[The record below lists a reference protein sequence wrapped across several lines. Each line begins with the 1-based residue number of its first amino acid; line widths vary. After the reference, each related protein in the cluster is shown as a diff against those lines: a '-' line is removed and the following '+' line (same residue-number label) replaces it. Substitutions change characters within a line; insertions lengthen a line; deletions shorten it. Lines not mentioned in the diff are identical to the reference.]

1 MGYLRDIARS
11 LRARDAVFFGGYA
24 LYLVFSY
31 MVFHSATVLSSTGSL
46 GYGFE
51 VMFSMGAMGARIVV
65 YLVCA
70 LVAYRLK
77 PISGAAAA
85 LMTIGVAIV
94 AFVATA
100 MVFQF
105 APVSTP
111 DLFAP
116 WLLLGGILLGVA
128 DALITLLWARF
139 SSTLTLRAVYLFVVL
154 CNAVSLVFYF
164 AITLV
169 PAPAALPIAALL
181 FVMSAAFAKKS
192 LDARPSVESEFSK
205 PVFGGAVKS
214 LWHPVLGTVI
224 LCFMSGLMLQISGQH
239 EIPLSSFQQ
248 TSLFTSAIAVLCLL
262 LPALLIKKPL
272 NVGKIYAVALPLS
285 AAGFLL
291 LPLIWN
297 AAGGI
302 VNSFAQLGAMVA
314 GIILWCMIADSAH
327 DTKLPSALLFSL
339 ALACTN
345 AAQLAGTIIGFVNAE
360 TLKQGDLVLTT
371 VALVS
376 VYLLLMAA
384 LLLFKDK
391 RLTTTEE
398 TGPAAPQPTPEE
410 VLSSRCNDIAAAHQF
425 TPRETEIFKLLAQG
439 YTMPVISEKLF
450 VSENTVKSHVKSIYQ
465 KLGIHVRSELIEL
478 VNRP

>member
-1 MGYLRDIARS
+1 MGYLGDIAKR
-11 LRARDAVFFGGYA
+11 LRVRDAVFFGGYA
-24 LYLVFSY
+24 LYLAFSY
-31 MVFHSATVLSSTGSL
+31 MVFHSATVLSSSASL
-46 GYGFE
+46 GYEFE
-51 VMFSMGAMGARIVV
+51 AVFSVGAMGARIVV

-70 LVAYRLK
+70 FVAYRLK
-77 PISGAAAA
+77 PISSAGSA
-85 LMTIGVAIV
+85 LATICVAIA
-94 AFVATA
+94 AFITTA

-105 APVSTP
+105 ASVATH
-111 DLFAP
+111 DLIAP
-116 WLLLGGILLGVA
+116 WFLLGAVLLGAA

-139 SSTLTLRAVYLFVVL
+139 SSTLPLRAVYLFVVL
-154 CNAVSLVFYF
+154 CNAVSLVLYF
-164 AITLV
+164 AVTLV
-169 PAPAALPIAALL
+169 PAATALPVAALL
-181 FVMSAAFAKKS
+181 FVVSAAFAKKS
-192 LDARPSVESEFSK
+192 LDVRPAVDAEYSG
-205 PVFGGAVKS
+205 PVFAGAIKG

-239 EIPLSSFQQ
+239 EIPLESFQR

-272 NVGKIYAVALPLS
+272 NIGRIYAVALPLS

-314 GIILWCMIADSAH
+314 GIILWCMIADASH

-345 AAQLAGTIIGFVNAE
+345 AAQLAGTVVGYLNAE

-391 RLTTTEE
+391 RLASDKEQPTV
-398 TGPAAPQPTPEE
+398 QPTPEE
-410 VLSSRCNDIAAAHQF
+410 VLALRCDELAVRYQF

-439 YTMPVISEKLF
+439 YTMPVVSEKLF

-478 VNRP
+478 VNKA

>member
-1 MGYLRDIARS
+1 MGYVADIAKS

-24 LYLVFSY
+24 LYLAFSY
-31 MVFHSATVLSSTGSL
+31 MTFHSATVLTSAGPL
-46 GYGFE
+46 GYGIE
-51 VMFSMGAMGARIVV
+51 VMFSIGAMGARIVV
-65 YLVCA
+65 YLICA
-70 LVAYRLK
+70 LVVRRLPK
-77 PISGAAAA
+77 TSNSITA
-85 LMTIGVAIV
+85 LMTIGVAMVGFLV
-94 AFVATA
+94 AG

-105 APVSTP
+105 SSAVSV
-111 DLFAP
+111 DMFAP
-116 WLLLGGILLGVA
+116 WLLLAGVLLGA
-128 DALITLLWARF
+128 GDALITLLWARF

-164 AITLV
+164 VVTLI
-169 PAPAALPIAALL
+169 PSSAALPVAALL
-181 FVMSAAFAKKS
+181 FAFSALFAKKA
-192 LDARPSVESEFSK
+192 LDARPTVEPEYSG
-205 PVFGGAVKS
+205 PVFSGAVKG

-239 EIPLSSFQQ
+239 EIPLESFQQ
-248 TSLFTSAIAVLCLL
+248 TSLFTSAIAVVCLI
-262 LPALLIKKPL
+262 LPALLIKKPF
-272 NVGKIYAVALPLS
+272 NVGRIYSVALPLS

-291 LPLIWN
+291 LPIIWN

-302 VNSFAQLGAMVA
+302 VNAFAQLGAMVA
-314 GIILWCMIADSAH
+314 GIILWCMIADSAN
-327 DTKLPSALLFSL
+327 DTKLPSTLLFGL

-345 AAQLAGTIIGFVNAE
+345 AAQLAGTAIGFLNAE

-391 RLTTTEE
+391 RLASDDDEQ
-398 TGPAAPQPTPEE
+398 AAQLTPEE
-410 VLSSRCNDIAAAHQF
+410 ALASRCDEIAADHQF

-465 KLGIHVRSELIEL
+465 KLGIHVRSELIDL

>member
-1 MGYLRDIARS
+1 MGYLGDIARG

-24 LYLVFSY
+24 LYLAFSY
-31 MVFHSATVLSSTGSL
+31 MVFHSTTVLSSTGSL
-46 GYGFE
+46 GPSIE
-51 VMFSMGAMGARIVV
+51 VMFSIGAMGARIVT

-77 PISGAAAA
+77 RVSGVAAAFV
-85 LMTIGVAIV
+85 TVCVAIV
-94 AFVATA
+94 AFLTTA

-116 WLLLGGILLGVA
+116 WLLLGGILLGAA

-164 AITLV
+164 AVTLV
-169 PAPAALPIAALL
+169 PPAAALPIAALL
-181 FVMSAAFAKKS
+181 FVVSAAFAKKS
-192 LDARPSVESEFSK
+192 LDARPSVEPEFSK
-205 PVFGGAVKS
+205 PVFGGAIKG
-214 LWHPVLGTVI
+214 LWHPVLGAVI

-239 EIPLSSFQQ
+239 EIPLESFQH
-248 TSLFTSAIAVLCLL
+248 TSLITSAIAVFCLL

-314 GIILWCMIADSAH
+314 GITLWCMIADSSH
-327 DTKLPSALLFSL
+327 DTKLSSTLLFAL

-345 AAQLAGTIIGFVNAE
+345 AAQLAGTVIGFVNAE

-391 RLTTTEE
+391 RLTRGEE
-398 TGPAAPQPTPEE
+398 EIAVDLPTPEE
-410 VLSSRCNDIAAAHQF
+410 LLASRCDEIASARQF

-465 KLGIHVRSELIEL
+465 KLGIHVRSELIDL

>member
-1 MGYLRDIARS
+1 MGYVVDIARS
-11 LRARDAVFFGGYA
+11 LRLRDVVFFGGYA
-24 LYLVFSY
+24 LYLVFSF
-31 MVFHSATVLSSTGSL
+31 MAFHSATVLSSAGSL
-46 GYGFE
+46 GYDVG
-51 VMFSMGAMGARIVV
+51 VLFSMGAMAARIVV
-65 YLVCA
+65 YLACA
-70 LVAYRLK
+70 LLARRFLRL
-77 PISGAAAA
+77 SSAVSS
-85 LMTIGVAIV
+85 LVTIGVGIVGFIV
-94 AFVATA
+94 AA

-105 APVSTP
+105 SSAVSV
-111 DLFAP
+111 DMFAP
-116 WLLLGGILLGVA
+116 WLLLGGVFLGA
-128 DALITLLWARF
+128 GDALITLMWARF

-164 AITLV
+164 AVTFV
-169 PAPAALPIAALL
+169 PAPVVLPLATIL
-181 FVMSAAFAKKS
+181 FVVSAAFAKKS
-192 LDARPSVESEFSK
+192 LDARPPVEAEYSR
-205 PVFGGAVKS
+205 PVFGGAIRG

-224 LCFMSGLMLQISGQH
+224 LCFMSGLMLQISGQN
-239 EIPLSSFQQ
+239 EIPLESFQQ

-272 NVGKIYAVALPLS
+272 NVGRIYAFALPLS

-302 VNSFAQLGAMVA
+302 VNAFAQLGAMVA
-314 GIILWCMIADSAH
+314 GIILWCMLADSAH
-327 DTKLPSALLFSL
+327 DTKLPSTLLFGL

-345 AAQLAGTIIGFVNAE
+345 IAQLAGTIVGFVNAE

-384 LLLFKDK
+384 LVLFKDK
-391 RLTTTEE
+391 KLASREE
-398 TGPAAPQPTPEE
+398 DLAVQLTPEE
-410 VLSSRCNDIAAAHQF
+410 ALASRCDEIAAAHQF

-465 KLGIHVRSELIEL
+465 KLGIHVRAELIDL
-478 VNRP
+478 VNQS

>member
-1 MGYLRDIARS
+1 MGYVADIAKS

-24 LYLVFSY
+24 LYLAFSY
-31 MVFHSATVLSSTGSL
+31 MMFHSATVLTSAGPL
-46 GYGFE
+46 GYGIE
-51 VMFSMGAMGARIVV
+51 VMFSIGAMGARIVV
-65 YLVCA
+65 YLICA
-70 LVAYRLK
+70 LVVHRLPK
-77 PISGAAAA
+77 TSNSTTA
-85 LMTIGVAIV
+85 LMTIGVAMVGFLV
-94 AFVATA
+94 AG

-105 APVSTP
+105 SSAVSA
-111 DLFAP
+111 DMFAP
-116 WLLLGGILLGVA
+116 WLLLAGVLLGA
-128 DALITLLWARF
+128 GDALITLLWARF

-154 CNAVSLVFYF
+154 CNAASLVLYF
-164 AITLV
+164 AATLV
-169 PAPAALPIAALL
+169 PSPAVLPVAALL
-181 FVMSAAFAKKS
+181 FAFSALFAKKA
-192 LDARPSVESEFSK
+192 LDARPTVEPEYSG
-205 PVFGGAVKS
+205 PVFSGAVKG

-239 EIPLSSFQQ
+239 EIPLESFQQ
-248 TSLFTSAIAVLCLL
+248 TSLFTSAIAVVCLL
-262 LPALLIKKPL
+262 LPALLIKKPF
-272 NVGKIYAVALPLS
+272 NVGRIYSVALPLS

-291 LPLIWN
+291 LPIIWN

-302 VNSFAQLGAMVA
+302 VNAFAQLGAMVA
-314 GIILWCMIADSAH
+314 GIILWCMIADSAN
-327 DTKLPSALLFSL
+327 DTKLPSTLLFGL

-345 AAQLAGTIIGFVNAE
+345 AAQLAGTIIGFLNAE

-391 RLTTTEE
+391 RLANDDDE
-398 TGPAAPQPTPEE
+398 PAAQLTPEE
-410 VLSSRCNDIAAAHQF
+410 ALASRCDEIAADHQF

-465 KLGIHVRSELIEL
+465 KLGIHVRSELIDL